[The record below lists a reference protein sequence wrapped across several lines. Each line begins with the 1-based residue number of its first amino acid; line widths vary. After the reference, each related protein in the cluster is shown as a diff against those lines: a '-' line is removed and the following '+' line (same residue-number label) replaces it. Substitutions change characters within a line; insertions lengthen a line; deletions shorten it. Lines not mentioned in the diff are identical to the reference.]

1 MPFEFWYTLIIIIL
15 MIVFIIR
22 EIVETEI
29 VMFSAVILLSIGN
42 VINIDQAFIGF
53 SDVDFCNGNCDYPS
67 EDLLLLIY
75 C

>member
-1 MPFEFWYTLIIIIL
+1 MPFEFWFTLIIFIL

-29 VMFSAVILLSIGN
+29 VMFSAVILLLIGN
-42 VINIDQAFIGF
+42 VINIDQAFIRF
-53 SDVDFCNGNCDYPS
+53 SNANFCNGNCNYHS
-67 EDLLLLIY
+67 ADLLLLIY